1 MRGSRVILQSTT
13 RGGPNLCLYFL
24 SCTVWNEEFLY
35 DLNKWAKHQ
44 LTAFNSSTADKPW
57 RLTWWT
63 RAPSACVPQP
73 WVESA
78 RGLCRHSPSP
88 PWPALSTLPRCA
100 EVRSCVSAPSRVLSW
115 LWKKHHARPVSIP
128 TSLHALKGFVGVM
141 NEFYVPFLM
150 ASCFLTDSSCLRR
163 FSSFKTCCWN
173 IKNGFR
179 WGALKS
185 QTLDVWAINS
195 PVAEAGRHSAA
206 WPAYLDTELSAK
218 YKQTTDCDQR
228 LFNLLDHFFV

>member
-1 MRGSRVILQSTT
+1 MRGLRVILQSTT

-24 SCTVWNEEFLY
+24 NCTVWNKEFLY

-78 RGLCRHSPSP
+78 RGWCRHSPSP
-88 PWPALSTLPRCA
+88 PWPALSTRPRCA

-115 LWKKHHARPVSIP
+115 LWKKHHAGPVSIS
-128 TSLHALKGFVGVM
+128 TGFERTCWCHEWVLCTFSHGFLFLDRLLLLAKVLLIQDLLLKYQEWF
-141 NEFYVPFLM
+141 
-150 ASCFLTDSSCLRR
+150 
-163 FSSFKTCCWN
+163 
-173 IKNGFR
+173 
-179 WGALKS
+179 
-185 QTLDVWAINS
+185 
-195 PVAEAGRHSAA
+195 
-206 WPAYLDTELSAK
+206 
-218 YKQTTDCDQR
+218 
-228 LFNLLDHFFV
+228 